1 MQNELTFHIPL
12 VRDAVE
18 LLKEL
23 PDESVQLVIADP
35 PYNIDIEEWDNY
47 ENYLEWAKVWIHEVY
62 RVLKKTGNVII

>member
-23 PDESVQLVIADP
+23 PDESVQLVMNP

-47 ENYLEWAKVWIHEVY
+47 ENYLEWARFGYMRFIEF
-62 RVLKKTGNVII
+62 